1 MTNEFNTVCPTC
13 GKRFYSIPNPKILR
27 TVKKCE
33 ACKKESLK
41 KSHYK
46 YLKKYVKACKE
57 KLGYADPYYFKHR
70 ARISFEKKKA
80 TLEKLG
86 LERFFKC
93 AICGEEVDRL
103 QIGVYLKSKTCNKNA
118 CRTEWRN
125 KKSLENYYK
134 IRNSDKYDQYK
145 IKHRQWWYRRKKK
158 VEQC

>member
-1 MTNEFNTVCPTC
+1 MISQ
-13 GKRFYSIPNPKILR
+13 KRA
-27 TVKKCE
+27 E
-33 ACKKESLK
+33 
-41 KSHYK
+41 
-46 YLKKYVKACKE
+46 YLKKYMAHNKE
-57 KLGYADPYYFKHR
+57 KLGYVSTYYFKHR

-93 AICGEEVDRL
+93 AICGAEVDRL

-134 IRNSDKYDQYK
+134 IRNSDKYEQYK
-145 IKHRQWWYRRKKK
+145 IKHRQWWYRRKDNEVK
-158 VEQC
+158 

>member
-1 MTNEFNTVCPTC
+1 MISQ
-13 GKRFYSIPNPKILR
+13 KRAEYM
-27 TVKKCE
+27 
-33 ACKKESLK
+33 
-41 KSHYK
+41 
-46 YLKKYVKACKE
+46 KKYMARNKE
-57 KLGYADPYYFKHR
+57 NLGYVSTYYFKHR

-93 AICGEEVDRL
+93 AICGAEVDRL

-145 IKHRQWWYRRKKK
+145 IKHRQWWYRRKEKEVK
-158 VEQC
+158 

>member
-1 MTNEFNTVCPTC
+1 MISQ
-13 GKRFYSIPNPKILR
+13 KRA
-27 TVKKCE
+27 E
-33 ACKKESLK
+33 
-41 KSHYK
+41 
-46 YLKKYVKACKE
+46 YLKKYMARNKE
-57 KLGYADPYYFKHR
+57 KLGYVSTYYFKHR

-103 QIGVYLKSKTCNKNA
+103 QIGVYLKSKTCNKKA

-145 IKHRQWWYRRKKK
+145 IKHRQWWYRRKEKEVK
-158 VEQC
+158 